1 MAASSFV
8 HVDSSTTT
16 SIGPSLLGPILL
28 IYIYCNKFTFTN
40 SHLHTTLAWYT
51 HYMLYFDRVSKEYEN
66 GNKVLDSISLTIN
79 QGELVSIVGHSGAG
93 KTTLVKLLLAEEH
106 PTEGTVS
113 FNSDNVSDLRGKDM
127 TNYRRKIGVVFQD
140 FRLIPNK
147 TAYENVAFAME
158 AAGKHDDDIKE
169 DVPHVLDLVDLKSK
183 MHHFPHQLS
192 GGEQQR
198 VAIARAIINRPE
210 IIIADEP
217 TGNLD
222 PLNTYDIVQILKKI
236 NDLGTT
242 VILTT
247 HNKGIVD
254 NLGRRVITMEDGRVT
269 RDQKSGK
276 FTL

>member
-1 MAASSFV
+1 
-8 HVDSSTTT
+8 
-16 SIGPSLLGPILL
+16 
-28 IYIYCNKFTFTN
+28 
-40 SHLHTTLAWYT
+40 
-51 HYMLYFDRVSKEYEN
+51 MLYFDKVSKEYEN
-66 GNKVLDSISLTIN
+66 GNKVLEDISLTIHP
-79 QGELVSIVGHSGAG
+79 GELVSIVGHSGAG
-93 KTTLVKLLLAEEH
+93 KTTMIKLLLAEEH
-106 PTEGTVS
+106 PTSGKVHFHSEDIHKLKG
-113 FNSDNVSDLRGKDM
+113 SDMSK
-127 TNYRRKIGVVFQD
+127 YRRKVGVVFQD

-158 AAGKHDDDIKE
+158 AAGKHDEDIRE
-169 DVPHVLDLVDLKSK
+169 DVPHVLELVDLKDK

-254 NLGRRVITMEDGRVT
+254 NLGRRVITMEDGKVI
-269 RDQKSGK
+269 RDQKSGR
-276 FTL
+276 FTM

>member
-1 MAASSFV
+1 
-8 HVDSSTTT
+8 
-16 SIGPSLLGPILL
+16 
-28 IYIYCNKFTFTN
+28 
-40 SHLHTTLAWYT
+40 
-51 HYMLYFDRVSKEYEN
+51 MLYFDRVSKEYEN
-66 GNKVLDSISLTIN
+66 GNKVLCDISLTIN
-79 QGELVSIVGHSGAG
+79 KGELVSVVGHSGAG
-93 KTTLVKLLLAEEH
+93 KTTLIKMLLAQEA
-106 PTEGTVS
+106 PTEGVVS
-113 FNSDNVSDLRGKDM
+113 FNSDNIHELRGKDI
-127 TNYRRKIGVVFQD
+127 TNYRRKVGVVFQD

-158 AAGKHDDDIKE
+158 AAGRHDDEIAE
-169 DVPHVLDLVDLKSK
+169 DVPHVLDLVDLKEK
-183 MHHFPHQLS
+183 MYHFPHQLS

-254 NLGRRVITMEDGRVT
+254 NLGRRVITMENGRVT

-276 FTL
+276 FTM